1 MPNSESRVPYF
12 PETLIKEPRKMKAIV
27 YHEFGETDVLKY
39 EDMSEPELGPG
50 EVLIETKAASINFI
64 DLRMRSG
71 KSPRPVPL
79 PHVGGVDVAGVVRDR
94 SGDVSDVEVGRR
106 VIVMPAVRSEKGLE
120 IVGVNLHG
128 GFAEYV
134 KVPARNVVEIPEG
147 LSFDDAST
155 LPTCYVTAWYAFC
168 ERTEIREGETVL
180 VHAAGSGTGSAA
192 IQVAKL
198 FGCFVIATAGSDE
211 KLEKAR
217 EIGADVTVNYN
228 SSKLGDELGKIAK
241 TRKINVIFD
250 PVGASVWKENVAALA
265 PGGKLL
271 LIGVAGGGAA
281 EAALGP
287 LIMKDLSV
295 LGVTVFNARAEHFE
309 KVARLTEEGKLRPSI
324 HSRFHLSEA
333 ATAQKI
339 LEDRRQFGKVVL
351 NP

>member
-1 MPNSESRVPYF
+1 
-12 PETLIKEPRKMKAIV
+12 MKAII

-39 EDMSEPELGPG
+39 EDVKDPEPGPG

-64 DLRMRSG
+64 DLRLRSG

-79 PHVGGVDVAGVVRDR
+79 PHVGGVDVAGVVRAR
-94 SGDVSDVEVGRR
+94 GDGAAGVEVGRR
-106 VIVMPAVRSEKGLE
+106 VMVMPAVRSQRGLE

-134 KVPARNVVEIPEG
+134 VVPASNVVEIPEG

-168 ERTEIREGETVL
+168 ERAKIGEGETVC

-198 FGCFVIATAGSDE
+198 LGCFVIATAGSDE

-217 EIGADVTVNYN
+217 EIGADATVNY
-228 SSKLGDELGKIAK
+228 SSSNLGEELGKITK
-241 TRKINVIFD
+241 DRKIDAIFD
-250 PVGASVWKENVAALA
+250 PVGASVWKENVSALA

-333 ATAQKI
+333 AAAQKI

>member
-1 MPNSESRVPYF
+1 
-12 PETLIKEPRKMKAIV
+12 MKAII

-39 EDMSEPELGPG
+39 EEVGEPELGPG
-50 EVLIETKAASINFI
+50 EVLIEVKSSSINFI
-64 DLRMRSG
+64 DLRLRSG

-79 PHVGGVDVAGVVRDR
+79 PHVGGVDVAGVVCEKSD
-94 SGDVSDVEVGRR
+94 DVSDVETGQR
-106 VIVMPAVRSEKGLE
+106 VMIMPAVRSERGLE

-128 GFAEYV
+128 GFAEYI
-134 KVPARNVVEIPEG
+134 KIPSSNVVAIPEG
-147 LSFDDAST
+147 LSFDDAAT
-155 LPTCYVTAWYAFC
+155 LPTCYVTAWYGFC
-168 ERTEIREGETVL
+168 ERGNIGKGETVL

-198 FGCFVIATAGSDE
+198 FDSFVIATAGSDE
-211 KLEKAR
+211 KLEKAK
-217 EIGADVTVNYN
+217 EIGADVTINYN
-228 SSKLGDELGKIAK
+228 SSDLGEELKQVTK
-241 TRKINVIFD
+241 THKINMIFD
-250 PVGASVWKENVAALA
+250 PVGASVWKENTQYLA

-271 LIGVAGGGAA
+271 LIGVAGGGAT

-309 KVARLTEEGKLRPSI
+309 KVAQLAEEGALKPSI

-333 ATAQKI
+333 AVAQKI
-339 LEDRRQFGKVVL
+339 LEDRQQFGKVIL

>member
-1 MPNSESRVPYF
+1 
-12 PETLIKEPRKMKAIV
+12 MKAII

-39 EDMSEPELGPG
+39 EDVKDPEPGPG

-64 DLRMRSG
+64 DLRLRSG
-71 KSPRPVPL
+71 KSPRPMPL
-79 PHVGGVDVAGVVRDR
+79 PHVGGVDVAGVVRAR
-94 SGDVSDVEVGRR
+94 GDGAEGVEVGRR
-106 VIVMPAVRSEKGLE
+106 VMVMPAVRSERGLE

-134 KVPARNVVEIPEG
+134 AVPASNVVEIPEG

-155 LPTCYVTAWYAFC
+155 LPTCYVTAWYAFR
-168 ERTEIREGETVL
+168 ERAKIGEGETVC

-198 FGCFVIATAGSDE
+198 LGCFVIATAGSDE
-211 KLEKAR
+211 KLGKAR
-217 EIGADVTVNYN
+217 EIGADATVNYN
-228 SSKLGDELGKIAK
+228 SSNLGEELGKIAK
-241 TRKINVIFD
+241 DRKIDAIFD
-250 PVGASVWKENVAALA
+250 PVGASVWKENVSALA

-333 ATAQKI
+333 AAAQKI

>member
-1 MPNSESRVPYF
+1 
-12 PETLIKEPRKMKAIV
+12 MKAII

-39 EDMSEPELGPG
+39 EDVKEPELEPG

-64 DLRMRSG
+64 DLRLRSG

-79 PHVGGVDVAGVVRDR
+79 PHVGGVDVAGVVRDK
-94 SGDVSDVEVGRR
+94 SDDVAGVEIGRR
-106 VIVMPAVRSEKGLE
+106 VMVMPAVRSEKGLE

-155 LPTCYVTAWYAFC
+155 LPTCYVTAWYAFR
-168 ERTEIREGETVL
+168 ERAKIREGETVL

-198 FGCFVIATAGSDE
+198 FGCFVIATAGSDG

-228 SSKLGDELGKIAK
+228 SSNLGEELGKIAK
-241 TRKINVIFD
+241 DRKINVIFD
-250 PVGASVWKENVAALA
+250 PVGASVWKENVSALA
-265 PGGKLL
+265 PAGKLL

-295 LGVTVFNARAEHFE
+295 LGVTVFNAGAEHFE
-309 KVARLTEEGKLRPSI
+309 KVAQLTEEGKLKPSI

-333 ATAQKI
+333 AEAQKI
-339 LEDRRQFGKVVL
+339 LEDRLQFGKVVL

>member
-1 MPNSESRVPYF
+1 
-12 PETLIKEPRKMKAIV
+12 MKAIV

-39 EDMSEPELGPG
+39 EDVAEPEAGRG
-50 EVLIETKAASINFI
+50 EVLVETKAASINFI
-64 DLRMRSG
+64 DLRLRSG

-79 PHVGGVDVAGVVRDR
+79 PHVGGVDVAGVVRARGD
-94 SGDVSDVEVGRR
+94 DVSDVEIGSR
-106 VIVMPAVRSEKGLE
+106 VMVMPAVRSERGLE

-168 ERTEIREGETVL
+168 ERTETREGETVL

-192 IQVAKL
+192 IQVAKHL
-198 FGCFVIATAGSDE
+198 GCFVVATAGSDE
-211 KLEKAR
+211 KLEKAK
-217 EIGADVTVNYN
+217 EIGADVAVNYG
-228 SSKLGDELGKIAK
+228 SSNLGEELGKIAK
-241 TRKINVIFD
+241 TRKINVVFD
-250 PVGASVWKENVAALA
+250 PVGAPVWKENVAALA
-265 PGGKLL
+265 PGGRLL

-295 LGVTVFNARAEHFE
+295 LGVTVFNARAEHFG
-309 KVARLTEEGKLRPSI
+309 KVARLTEEGKLSPSI
-324 HSRFHLSEA
+324 HGRFHLSEA
-333 ATAQKI
+333 AAAQKI

>member
-1 MPNSESRVPYF
+1 M
-12 PETLIKEPRKMKAIV
+12 M
-27 YHEFGETDVLKY
+27 
-39 EDMSEPELGPG
+39 
-50 EVLIETKAASINFI
+50 
-64 DLRMRSG
+64 
-71 KSPRPVPL
+71 
-79 PHVGGVDVAGVVRDR
+79 
-94 SGDVSDVEVGRR
+94 
-106 VIVMPAVRSEKGLE
+106 VMPAVRSERGLE

-134 KVPARNVVEIPEG
+134 AVPASNVVEIPEG

-155 LPTCYVTAWYAFC
+155 LPTCYVTAWYAFR
-168 ERTEIREGETVL
+168 ERAKIGEGETVC

-198 FGCFVIATAGSDE
+198 LGCFVIATAGSDG

-217 EIGADVTVNYN
+217 EIGADATVNYN
-228 SSKLGDELGKIAK
+228 SSNLGEELGKIAK
-241 TRKINVIFD
+241 DRKIDAIFD
-250 PVGASVWKENVAALA
+250 PVGASVWKENVSALA

-333 ATAQKI
+333 AAAQKI